1 MPITEIPLVDK
12 WKPTK
17 NQMLFTN
24 SKNIIVAPL
33 ADYFKVDPDQY
44 SKINIFMI
52 NPKKSYNSD
61 ALRNHCC
68 KYINYFCEYFDL
80 EKEYFTNIAHIKFMI
95 DFYPEYNYNNLLYD
109 IQRYILQDS
118 IFMKTNAMTE
128 YNYSL
133 ELSYKSANNP
143 QLQYTND
150 HGKIM
155 MQISILMNM
164 LIPLITHFAYMKAI
178 GGNIDEFLLDVYDK
192 ILYAPVFEGVDIYS
206 KIYETAISNVTRN
219 EKNNAGI
226 WTKQDIRGKDTVI
239 HSMDAVKNIIINIMP
254 KYVFEQNMI
263 SLDYSSI
270 QRSNKYQIT
279 DISYE
284 YSYISLS
291 SSKRDGEDSSS
302 EFDRYEANLTKADE
316 SLYLQSRI
324 NCQYTMSTIEH
335 QWGPFD
341 EKEID
346 FYIKELQNNNLEI
359 INGFQ
364 KQLIFN
370 LFYKYFGD
378 TTSISAINVRDYI
391 KLMLAAKKMLTN
403 AKMAYLPLIVS
414 GKVNKIVSRKALNKK
429 EQVEMEQS
437 QFFPYIK
444 DKYQN
449 DKILIQILGTIAT
462 LITSNFSI
470 IDYHNPELHGKQL
483 LVESKI
489 IIEEALLYI
498 LLI

>member
-1 MPITEIPLVDK
+1 MAQTTIPFVDK
-12 WKPTK
+12 WEPNP
-17 NQMLFTN
+17 NQILFTH
-24 SKNIIVAPL
+24 SKNIIMAPL
-33 ADYFKVDPDQY
+33 TKLFKVEDDKY
-44 SKINIFMI
+44 SKINLFMI
-52 NPKKSYNSD
+52 NTKKSYNSD
-61 ALRNHCC
+61 ALRQHCC
-68 KYINYFCEYFDL
+68 LYLNYFCEYFDTD
-80 EKEYFTNIAHIKFMI
+80 KEYYMNLAQLKFMI
-95 DFYPEYNYNNLLYD
+95 DCYPEYNYNNLITD
-109 IQRYILQDS
+109 IDRYILQDS
-118 IFMKTNAMTE
+118 IFSKVKAMVE
-128 YNYSL
+128 YNYNL

-155 MQISILMNM
+155 MQISILMNL
-164 LIPLITHFAYMKAI
+164 LIPLITHFAYMRNISAI
-178 GGNIDEFLLDVYDK
+178 NDFLLDIYDHV
-192 ILYAPVFEGVDIYS
+192 LYAPAFKGVDIYS

-226 WTKQDIRGKDTVI
+226 WVKQDIRGKDTVT
-239 HSMDAVKNIIINIMP
+239 HSMDAVTNIVINIMP
-254 KYVFEQNMI
+254 KYIFEQNMI

-270 QRSNKYQIT
+270 QRSNKFQIT

-291 SSKRDGEDSSS
+291 SSKRDGEDSAS

-324 NCQYTMSTIEH
+324 NCQYTIQTIEH

-341 EKEID
+341 DEEID
-346 FYIKELQNNNLEI
+346 FYIKELTADDTET

-378 TTSISAINVRDYI
+378 TVSINAINIRDYI
-391 KLMLAAKKMLTN
+391 KLMLAAKRMLQN
-403 AKMAYLPLIVS
+403 SKMAYLPYIIS
-414 GKVNKIVSRKALNKK
+414 SKVNKIVSRKALNKK
-429 EQVEMEQS
+429 EQLEMQQS
-437 QFFPYIK
+437 QFFPKIQE
-444 DKYQN
+444 KYQN
-449 DKILIQILGTIAT
+449 DKVESQILGTIAT

-470 IDYHNPELHGKQL
+470 IDFHNKELHGKQIQ
-483 LVESKI
+483 VESRF

>member
-1 MPITEIPLVDK
+1 MPSTKIPLVDK
-12 WKPTK
+12 WDPSPD
-17 NQMLFTN
+17 QVIFTN

-33 ADYFKVDPDQY
+33 TKFFKVDEETH
-44 SKINIFMI
+44 SKMNIFMI

-61 ALRNHCC
+61 VLRDHCC
-68 KYINYFCEYFDL
+68 LYLNYFSEYFDT
-80 EKEYFTNIAHIKFMI
+80 EKEYFTNLANIKFMV
-95 DFYPEYNYNNLLYD
+95 DFYPEYNYNNLIFD

-118 IFMKTNAMTE
+118 IFNKVKAMTE

-155 MQISILMNM
+155 MDISILMNM
-164 LIPLITHFAYMKAI
+164 LIPLITHFAYMKSI
-178 GGNIDEFLLDVYDK
+178 GVVDDFLLDIYDK
-192 ILYAPVFEGVDIYS
+192 ILYAPIFEGVDIYS

-219 EKNNAGI
+219 EKNNAGLWI
-226 WTKQDIRGKDTVI
+226 KQDIRGKDTVI

-254 KYVFEQNMI
+254 KYVFKENMI

-324 NCQYTMSTIEH
+324 NCQYTMQTIER

-341 EKEID
+341 DKEID
-346 FYIKELQNNNLEI
+346 FYIKQLQNSNMEI
-359 INGFQ
+359 VNGFQ

-378 TTSISAINVRDYI
+378 TTSISAINIRDYV

-429 EQVEMEQS
+429 EQLEMESS
-437 QFFPYIK
+437 QFYPYIQE
-444 DKYQN
+444 KYQN
-449 DKILIQILGTIAT
+449 NKISLQILGTIAT
-462 LITSNFSI
+462 LITSSFSI
-470 IDYHNPELHGKQL
+470 IDYNHPELNGKQL

>member
-1 MPITEIPLVDK
+1 MPNNSIPLVDK
-12 WKPTK
+12 WQP
-17 NQMLFTN
+17 NPDQILFTN

-33 ADYFKVDPDQY
+33 TKFFKVDDEQH
-44 SKINIFMI
+44 SKMNIFMI

-61 ALRNHCC
+61 KLRNHFCL
-68 KYINYFCEYFDL
+68 YLNYFSEYFDI
-80 EKEYFTNIAHIKFMI
+80 EKEYFTNIANIKFMI
-95 DFYPEYNYNNLLYD
+95 DFYPEYNYQNLIFD

-118 IFMKTNAMTE
+118 IFNKVKEMTE

-155 MQISILMNM
+155 MCISILMNM
-164 LIPLITHFAYMKAI
+164 LIPLITHFAYMKSI
-178 GGNIDEFLLDVYDK
+178 GVVDDFLLDIYDK
-192 ILYAPVFEGVDIYS
+192 ILYAPIFEGVDIYS

-219 EKNNAGI
+219 EKNNAGLWI
-226 WTKQDIRGKDTVI
+226 KQDIRGKDTVI

-254 KYVFEQNMI
+254 KYVFKENMI

-324 NCQYTMSTIEH
+324 NCQYTMQTIER

-346 FYIKELQNNNLEI
+346 FYIKQLQNSNMEI
-359 INGFQ
+359 VNGFQ

-378 TTSISAINVRDYI
+378 TTSISAINIRDYV

-429 EQVEMEQS
+429 EQLEMESS
-437 QFFPYIK
+437 QFYPYIQE
-444 DKYQN
+444 KYQN
-449 DKILIQILGTIAT
+449 NKISLQILGTIAT
-462 LITSNFSI
+462 LITSSFSI
-470 IDYHNPELHGKQL
+470 LDYNHPDLNGKQL